1 MFKNNTDIKLFY
13 TSQVKKEDANIEL
26 DDNSNVYEL
35 YQRRSGIFDYI
46 RNLSLDNPALLFLN
60 EIINFFQ
67 SLKTSNNQKT
77 IYYSCKFHSL
87 TLFFLRILEKMA

>member
-46 RNLSLDNPALLFLN
+46 RNLSLDNLALLFLN
-60 EIINFFQ
+60 VIINFF
-67 SLKTSNNQKT
+67 SVTKDIK
-77 IYYSCKFHSL
+77 
-87 TLFFLRILEKMA
+87 